1 MNKKLNY
8 IFMLDCLGLVIL
20 FTCIIATFERDYGFK
35 IFTNSKRP
43 EFYYWIGMFYYGIIS
58 CWFDYQLIS
67 TKANSY
73 KRKVNQ
79 YKIFS
84 VIFSVLIF
92 ISTIVKL

>member
-43 EFYYWIGMFYYGIIS
+43 EFYYWIGMFYYGRGLGSKIIKKP
-58 CWFDYQLIS
+58 DKLLI
-67 TKANSY
+67 
-73 KRKVNQ
+73 
-79 YKIFS
+79 
-84 VIFSVLIF
+84 
-92 ISTIVKL
+92 

>member
-1 MNKKLNY
+1 
-8 IFMLDCLGLVIL
+8 MLDCLGLVIL

-58 CWFDYQLIS
+58 CWFYYLLIS
-67 TKANSY
+67 TKENSY
-73 KRKVNQ
+73 KRKFKQ

>member
-1 MNKKLNY
+1 
-8 IFMLDCLGLVIL
+8 MLDCLGLVIL

-43 EFYYWIGMFYYGIIS
+43 EFYYWIGMFYYWIGMFYYGIIS

-73 KRKVNQ
+73 KRKVKQ

>member
-1 MNKKLNY
+1 
-8 IFMLDCLGLVIL
+8 
-20 FTCIIATFERDYGFK
+20 
-35 IFTNSKRP
+35 
-43 EFYYWIGMFYYGIIS
+43 MFYYGIIS

-73 KRKVNQ
+73 KRKVKQ

>member
-58 CWFDYQLIS
+58 CWF
-67 TKANSY
+67 
-73 KRKVNQ
+73 
-79 YKIFS
+79 
-84 VIFSVLIF
+84 
-92 ISTIVKL
+92 

>member
-43 EFYYWIGMFYYGIIS
+43 EFYYGLECFIMELFLAGLII
-58 CWFDYQLIS
+58 
-67 TKANSY
+67 N
-73 KRKVNQ
+73 
-79 YKIFS
+79 
-84 VIFSVLIF
+84 
-92 ISTIVKL
+92 

>member
-43 EFYYWIGMFYYGIIS
+43 EFYYGIIS

-73 KRKVNQ
+73 KRKVKQ